1 MSSKGWPG
9 MAGGYTWINTWRGF
23 TFSAVG
29 REVSDRGGGATMES
43 NVRPVEISGESLAS
57 IRVFSKLTL
66 AERSDIAKRVK
77 GFSYRANHQ
86 IVAHND
92 ESNEVY
98 LIVSGKVRVT
108 FYALSGRE
116 VTFRDLGAGDLFGDI
131 SAIDGNSR
139 SATVVSL
146 ADTFVGTMTAGN
158 FWAVLNDH
166 SEVASAVL
174 KGLAYL
180 VRRLSDRVVEFSTL
194 GVNNRIHAELL
205 RLAREHMLDE
215 NQADIRPVP
224 THLDMANRVST
235 HREAVTRELASL
247 THNGLIERSKGV
259 LRVKDVPRLEKMVRE
274 VTGE

>member
-1 MSSKGWPG
+1 M
-9 MAGGYTWINTWRGF
+9 
-23 TFSAVG
+23 
-29 REVSDRGGGATMES
+29 
-43 NVRPVEISGESLAS
+43 RPVEITGESLAS
-57 IRVFSKLTL
+57 TRIFSSLPLSQRTG
-66 AERSDIAKRVK
+66 IAKRIQ
-77 GFSYRANHQ
+77 GFTYPANHQ

-92 ESNEVY
+92 KSNDVY
-98 LIVSGKVRVT
+98 VIVSGKVRVT

-131 SAIDGNSR
+131 AAIDGNLR

-146 ADTFVGTMTAGN
+146 ADTFVGTMSASA
-158 FWAVLNDH
+158 FWEVLNSYPD
-166 SEVASAVL
+166 VASEVL

-205 RLAREHMLDE
+205 RLAREHMIDE
-215 NQADIRPVP
+215 RQADIHPSP

-235 HREAVTRELASL
+235 HREAVTRELAIL
-247 THNGLIERSKGV
+247 TQSGLIERPKGV
-259 LRVKDVPRLEKMVRE
+259 LRVKDVPQLERMVRD